1 MSQYIKNSRIF
12 FGILLVSLSLFLIVV
27 VGYAQ
32 TLKSYKA
39 QTREAILAQAEVAK
53 LNIEQILNSG
63 VPLHEIAGL
72 QALLAPIADT
82 DPSVMD
88 IRLTSGEME
97 LYRYTNMVI
106 EGNLVSIPLSN
117 KFSVAG
123 SLEILLS
130 DDPIKGR
137 VDSSFGVMLWAAL
150 ILIALFVWSIALQ
163 QSGSRYLKSFSVVFL
178 TMTLLVIALVSV
190 LLKQSLE
197 NKAVAMSDII
207 SHRIAPIM
215 QEEIDPALVMG
226 MDDML
231 ADFIQTN
238 EEVASLTLTVGGAQV
253 AHSADS
259 EHSQWLAQLATYES
273 ANSLGNTT
281 SISFHPEVLLEQL
294 LHVLKSFAILFGG
307 CAFVC
312 FAFVKLLSREERQPR
327 RENVLDKI
335 KALLLM
341 TVLMESLMAPMLPEF
356 IETVV
361 SGAGYSGMT
370 ASLLFSLY
378 FLGFTVT
385 LLPAARLADF
395 MDSRQILIG
404 GILLSAVGSLALIF
418 SEHLSIIL
426 VARFVSGVGQAAIFI
441 AVQHYILFH
450 SNQENKTQAAGIIVF
465 CFNAGFI
472 AGAAFGALLVDMI
485 GVDGIFML
493 SALIGV
499 GMFVFAQW
507 LPEQMGNKTLPN
519 ASSKYRLLKYGV
531 KTMGQDA
538 KRYMVQSAFLRAL
551 FFVGAPAKMLMT
563 GVVFFA
569 TPLVLAE
576 RNIASESIGQ
586 VLMTYAIAVLFV
598 SGKVAPLIDKRGNA
612 KLSLCAGNMLSAVS
626 LVIIGL
632 ALQSTSDTLV
642 VVLSTLSML
651 ILGAA
656 HGLINAPVVTHVI
669 NHVPSADEGAAAAT
683 YRFLERFGHVSGAI
697 LVGFFISFFGI
708 ETGFFMLAACLAC
721 FGTLMFLLDGEKL
734 AEVKS

>member
-12 FGILLVSLSLFLIVV
+12 FGILLVSMSLFLIVV

-63 VPLHEIAGL
+63 VPLQEIAGL
-72 QALLAPIADT
+72 QTLLAPIADT
-82 DPSVMD
+82 DPSVVD
-88 IRLTSGEME
+88 IRLTSGELE
-97 LYRYTNMVI
+97 LYRYTNVVI

-130 DDPIKGR
+130 DAPIKGL
-137 VDSSFGVMLWAAL
+137 VDSSFSVMLWVAL
-150 ILIALFVWSIALQ
+150 ILIALFVWSIAIQ
-163 QSGSRYLKSFSVVFL
+163 QSGARYLKSFSVVFL
-178 TMTLLVIALVSV
+178 TMTLLVVALVSV

-215 QEEIDPALVMG
+215 QEEIDPSLVVG
-226 MDDML
+226 LDEML
-231 ADFIQTN
+231 ADFISTN
-238 EEVASLTLTVGGAQV
+238 NEVASLTLNVGGERV
-253 AHSADS
+253 AYSAD
-259 EHSQWLAQLATYES
+259 EAHSQWLSQLATYES
-273 ANSLGNTT
+273 TNSLGNST

-294 LHVLKSFAILFGG
+294 LRVLKSFAILFGG

-312 FAFVKLLSREERQPR
+312 FAFVKLLSREEKQPK

-341 TVLMESLMAPMLPEF
+341 TVLMESLMAPMLPEY
-356 IETVV
+356 IEVV
-361 SGAGYSGMT
+361 VLNAGYSGLT
-370 ASLLFSLY
+370 ASLLFSFY

-404 GILLSAVGSLALIF
+404 GIVLSAMGSLALIIGDQ
-418 SEHLSIIL
+418 LSMIL

-441 AVQHYILFH
+441 AVQHYILSH

-485 GVDGIFML
+485 GVKGIFML

-499 GMFVFAQW
+499 SMFVFAQW
-507 LPEQMGNKTLPN
+507 LPTQLGTKTLPN

-538 KRYMVQSAFLRAL
+538 KRYIAQSAFLRAL
-551 FFVGAPAKMLMT
+551 LLVGAPAKMLMT

-569 TPLVLAE
+569 IPLVLAE

-598 SGKVAPLIDKRGNA
+598 SGKVAPIIDKRGDA
-612 KLSLCAGNMLSAVS
+612 KLALCLGNVFSAIS
-626 LVIIGL
+626 LVVLGIGL
-632 ALQSTSDTLV
+632 QSSSDMLV
-642 VVLSTLSML
+642 VSFSSVSML
-651 ILGAA
+651 ILGLA

-669 NHVPSADEGAAAAT
+669 NHVPSSDESTAAST
-683 YRFLERFGHVSGAI
+683 YRFLERFGHISGAI
-697 LVGFFISFFGI
+697 LVGVFIRYFGI
-708 ETGFFMLAACLAC
+708 EMGFFLLAAAFSI
-721 FGTLMFLLDGEKL
+721 FGLLMYLLDGEKL
-734 AEVKS
+734 AEAKS